1 MQYKKC
7 ILQLVWG
14 AGAMFLM
21 FLVSFQCFRLLFF
34 DNNLFMDS
42 CGKGDFVR
50 VENGKLVHQKRLRP
64 LNYLHV

>member
-42 CGKGDFVR
+42 CGKGDS
-50 VENGKLVHQKRLRP
+50 
-64 LNYLHV
+64 